1 MAKDVLKYNNWDSH
15 LGISYAKGLLRH
27 VIQVTFSN
35 SLDKIKKITTV
46 KVKEVWIPG
55 VN

>member
-1 MAKDVLKYNNWDSH
+1 MAKDVLKYNTCDSH
-15 LGISYAKGLLRH
+15 SRTSYAKGLLRH

-46 KVKEVWIPG
+46 KAKEVWIPG